1 MVVLLCCYSSYSL
14 AYDQQ
19 YQVGGTGPQGGTV
32 TSVSIASEVTG
43 TTTSQVGDNL
53 ETITTTKFTESV
65 VENITTTNQVTQ
77 TTITVTEEDKS
88 TGDII
93 TSANLNKTGVNS
105 PANAKVN
112 CQYGSPGAPTYGAF
126 YNDPSGCGRH
136 THAFDDL
143 HIKTEGAHIY
153 TTDMDHW
160 MTQQEMNYGFG
171 ATATAQGRDSS
182 PSNTQF
188 SITVKLYDPDTG
200 ANTQES
206 NTWTLTNSY
215 QTFSTT
221 LDVGTNTYGAN
232 SQLIATYLG
241 IDPNYDGY
249 GWDTDIQN
257 FNLTLTYDVLESV
270 VETINQTIV
279 NSVNSALETI
289 ESQTTLV
296 YNPIIQPGTDT
307 TTTVAPPPTPTQ
319 DSFTVNVAGNQ
330 GGGVQ
335 LVFNVEVDETANV
348 ATVEMAS
355 TNLET
360 GVVTIDEVAN
370 ISLDFS
376 ADSGGTTA
384 TTEMVNVAEV
394 ETQVTA
400 TVETAVAEVQVAEA
414 TTESTATTETTT
426 ESTETT
432 TETTTET
439 ESTETNTSEGESN
452 ETSETVQESSSDVEE
467 QVADSGETSTN
478 EASGEN
484 KSESADKSGSKSKS
498 KKQLTKEQKREKIEK
513 EVAKAKQKIANKI
526 LRAMADTYSALNE
539 ATKIA
544 LMASLT
550 DSESFKAYQK
560 KNNEDLANWYSD
572 IQAYADMPQLIDPA
586 ASLFERANDKIMNE
600 MIDQQYK

>member
-1 MVVLLCCYSSYSL
+1 MALVVLLCCSSSYSL

-19 YQVGGTGPQGGTV
+19 YTVGGTGPQGGVV
-32 TSVSIASEVTG
+32 TSVSVASEVTG
-43 TTTSQVGDNL
+43 TATSQVGDNL

-93 TSANLNKTGVNS
+93 TGNNLNKTGVNS
-105 PANAKVN
+105 PADAKVK
-112 CQYGSPGAPTYGAF
+112 CLYGAGTGF
-126 YNDPSGCGRH
+126 YRDSHGCGRH
-136 THAFDDL
+136 TFYFDDL
-143 HIKTEGAHIY
+143 HIKTEGQHEY

-160 MTQQEMNYGFG
+160 MTQQEMNYGFS
-171 ATATAQGRDSS
+171 ATANAQGKDSS

-188 SITVKLYDPDTG
+188 TITVKLYDPDTG

-215 QTFSTT
+215 QTMSTT

-232 SQLIATYLG
+232 SQLIATFLG
-241 IDPNYDGY
+241 VDPNYDGY

-257 FNLTLTYDVLESV
+257 FNMTLTYDVLESV

-289 ESQTTLV
+289 ENQTTLV

-307 TTTVAPPPTPTQ
+307 TTTIAPPTAPTQ
-319 DSFTVNVAGNQ
+319 DSFTVNVAGNN
-330 GGGVQ
+330 GGGVNLQ
-335 LVFNVEVDETANV
+335 FNVEVDETAGA
-348 ATVEMAS
+348 ATVEMAA

-376 ADSGGTTA
+376 SDSGGTT
-384 TTEMVNVAEV
+384 EVVNVAEV
-394 ETQVTA
+394 ETQVGGA
-400 TVETAVAEVQVAEA
+400 IESAVAEA
-414 TTESTATTETTT
+414 TTEMQVAEATPQTTESSASTT
-426 ESTETT
+426 ESTEST
-432 TETTTET
+432 TEATTET
-439 ESTETNTSEGESN
+439 ETESETASSEGESN
-452 ETSETVQESSSDVEE
+452 ETETVQESSSDVEE
-467 QVADSGETSTN
+467 QVADSGETTSSDKPDGDSKST
-478 EASGEN
+478 
-484 KSESADKSGSKSKS
+484 DKSGSKSD
-498 KKQLTKEQKREKIEK
+498 KKTKVAKKMTKEEKIK
-513 EVAKAKQKIANKI
+513 EQVDKAKQKIARKI
-526 LRAMADTYSALNE
+526 LMAMADTYNAINE

-550 DSESFKAYQK
+550 DTESFKAYQK

-572 IQAYADMPQLIDPA
+572 LQVYEDMPQLIDPA
-586 ASLFERANDKIMNE
+586 AQLYELASDKIMNE
-600 MIDQQYK
+600 MIDEQYK

>member
-1 MVVLLCCYSSYSL
+1 MVSVVLLCCSSSYSL

-19 YQVGGTGPQGGTV
+19 YTVGGTGPQGGTV
-32 TSVSIASEVTG
+32 TSVSVTSEVTG
-43 TTTSQVGDNL
+43 TATSQVGDNL
-53 ETITTTKFTESV
+53 ETITTTNFTESV

-93 TSANLNKTGVNS
+93 TGTNLNKTGVNS
-105 PANAKVN
+105 PANAKVK
-112 CQYGSPGAPTYGAF
+112 CLYGAGSGF
-126 YNDPSGCGRH
+126 YRDTHGCGRH
-136 THAFDDL
+136 TFYFDDL
-143 HIKTEGAHIY
+143 HIKTEGQHEY

-160 MTQQEMNYGFG
+160 MTQQEMNYGFS
-171 ATATAQGRDSS
+171 ATANAQGKDSS

-188 SITVKLYDPDTG
+188 TITVKLYDPDTG

-215 QTFSTT
+215 QTMSTT

-241 IDPNYDGY
+241 VDPNYDGY

-257 FNLTLTYDVLESV
+257 FNMTLTYDVLESV

-289 ESQTTLV
+289 ENQTTLV

-307 TTTVAPPPTPTQ
+307 TTTIAPPTTPTQ
-319 DSFTVNVAGNQ
+319 DSFTVNVAGNN
-330 GGGVQ
+330 GGGMNLQ
-335 LVFNVEVDETANV
+335 FNVEVDETANV

-360 GVVTIDEVAN
+360 GVVSIDEVAN

-376 ADSGGTTA
+376 ADSGGTTS
-384 TTEMVNVAEV
+384 TTEMANVAEV

-426 ESTETT
+426 EN
-432 TETTTET
+432 

-467 QVADSGETSTN
+467 QVADSGETTSSDKPDGDSKST
-478 EASGEN
+478 
-484 KSESADKSGSKSKS
+484 DKSGSKSD
-498 KKQLTKEQKREKIEK
+498 KKTKVAKKMTKEEKIK
-513 EVAKAKQKIANKI
+513 EQVDKAKQKIARKI
-526 LRAMADTYSALNE
+526 LMAMADTYNAINE

-550 DSESFKAYQK
+550 DTESFKAYQK

-600 MIDQQYK
+600 MIDEQYK